1 MTHFNG
7 FSKKSRQKR
16 ERGKPSL
23 QQTIIPTKPQATVIM
38 LITMLTDS
46 GTENMITC
54 PDWKLNHWTSKLDA
68 SPEIISY
75 QVTELF

>member
-16 ERGKPSL
+16 ERVKPLLHQSV
-23 QQTIIPTKPQATVIM
+23 IPTKPQATVIM
-38 LITMLTDS
+38 LITMLNNLGIEHT
-46 GTENMITC
+46 IIC
-54 PDWKLNHWTSKLDA
+54 PDWKLNHWKNKLDA

-75 QVTELF
+75 SVTELF